1 MSNLVRFEGVGDRDS
16 LDIVPLYTF
25 WILIQSMNER
35 LVNYL
40 EYWVGSLLGMS
51 E

>member
-1 MSNLVRFEGVGDRDS
+1 MSNLVMFNGVGDRDS
-16 LDIVPLYTF
+16 LDMIPLDTF
-25 WILIQSMNER
+25 WILNQSMNER
-35 LVNYL
+35 WVNYL

>member
-1 MSNLVRFEGVGDRDS
+1 MSNLVRFKGVGVRYS

-35 LVNYL
+35 
-40 EYWVGSLLGMS
+40 WVGSLLGMS